1 MGLKD
6 SIVVKPSSWP
16 LCLLHSFSF
25 SNTWNKATTF
35 LRQLSRVSTIDIS
48 WQPRLQTQTQT
59 HLSTSTLPYVTDR
72 RRISSSSGL
81 AERARSKARTSSTP
95 VALSGMDLP
104 CMTSLKP
111 EARSVLTWVSI
122 NDDTV
127 QRSHLKGNLFNM
139 AELCSYFS
147 EKRRY

>member
-1 MGLKD
+1 
-6 SIVVKPSSWP
+6 
-16 LCLLHSFSF
+16 
-25 SNTWNKATTF
+25 
-35 LRQLSRVSTIDIS
+35 
-48 WQPRLQTQTQT
+48 
-59 HLSTSTLPYVTDR
+59 LPYVTDR

-111 EARSVLTWVSI
+111 EAYSVLTWVSI

-127 QRSHLKGNLFNM
+127 QRSHLKGNLFGM
-139 AELCSYFS
+139 AEFCSYFS
-147 EKRRY
+147 EVVKRKDDIKYKIR